1 MGPWMSLFRSYK
13 NIFSVLQPDILVFG
27 KKMKVTDRD
36 EDRTAHSI
44 SS

>member
-1 MGPWMSLFRSYK
+1 MSLFRSYK
-13 NIFSVLQPDILVFG
+13 NIFSVLQSDILVLG

-36 EDRTAHSI
+36 EDRTAHSL